1 LRPFPLAVLLILG
14 CAHDPHPPSVQGWRE
29 LRSTHFRL
37 RTDLPESDARTT
49 LEKLELL
56 RWWLQSAWSTGG
68 DSPGTSNAIVLD
80 RPAELRTFA
89 PMPGIATT
97 ARDGPLLVTAGT
109 ETLFGDRSPGVQ
121 VLAHEVAHELIRR
134 RMPGAPRWFHEGLA
148 GYLQTVV
155 ALDDHRVRFGFA
167 ASDASEGQGSL
178 TSPAL
183 QIPRNLLSLDE
194 TASRNWET
202 APEDALSDLYLSARL
217 WVALLRIEEP
227 VRMRALEVALASGT
241 SWRSAWADLRRD
253 LDVGPLYEKLW
264 RLVQSRGW
272 TTELRVFVPLPPD
285 IGRAL
290 SQRLLAPWEVH
301 LTLADLWAMAA
312 RIRGGESFGSRVRAE
327 IEAAAAAAPDEPVA
341 LVRLAELERD
351 PDLRR
356 GRAEALVQRFPGS
369 GEARV
374 FLARVLRDD
383 GGPVEGRRE
392 AALAAVT
399 VAPESVDALTAYAI
413 EELRAGNASGAVR
426 SLAHAEQLEPWNP
439 AVFVARAVV
448 LGGIGQCD
456 LAVDSLQRALDVLPD
471 DPPPADVRT
480 LIQERERISRTCRP
494 RITR

>member
-1 LRPFPLAVLLILG
+1 MLG
-14 CAHDPHPPSVQGWRE
+14 CAHDPRPPPVQGWRE
-29 LRSTHFRL
+29 LRSAHFRL
-37 RTDLPESDARTT
+37 RTDLPEADARTT
-49 LEKLELL
+49 LEKLETL

-80 RPAELRTFA
+80 QPAELRTFA

-109 ETLFGDRSPGVQ
+109 ETLFGDRSPWVQ

-155 ALDDHRVRFGFA
+155 ALDDHRVRFGFGA
-167 ASDASEGQGSL
+167 TDASEGQGSL

-194 TASRNWET
+194 TASRSWET

-217 WVALLRIEEP
+217 WVSLLRTEEP

-241 SWRSAWADLRRD
+241 PWRLAWADLRRG

-264 RLVQSRGW
+264 RLVQARGW
-272 TTELRVFVPLPPD
+272 TTELRVFAPLPPG
-285 IGRAL
+285 IGRPRGE
-290 SQRLLAPWEVH
+290 RLLAPWEVH
-301 LTLADLWAMAA
+301 LTLADLWVMAG
-312 RIRGGESFGSRVRAE
+312 RIRSGESLGGQVRAE
-327 IEAAAAAAPDEPVA
+327 IEAAVAAAPGEPVA
-341 LVRLAELERD
+341 LVRLAELERE

-356 GRAEALVQRFPGS
+356 GQAEALVQRFPS
-369 GEARV
+369 SAEARV
-374 FLARVLRDD
+374 FLARLLRDE

-399 VAPESVDALTAYAI
+399 AAPDSVDALTAYAV

-426 SLAHAEQLEPWNP
+426 SLVRAEQLEPWNP
-439 AVFVARAVV
+439 GVFVARAVV
-448 LGGIGQCD
+448 LGAIGRCEQ
-456 LAVDSLQRALDVLPD
+456 AIDSLRRALDVLPD
-471 DPPPADVRT
+471 DPPPADVHT
-480 LIQERERISRTCRP
+480 LLQERERISRTCRP
-494 RITR
+494 RTAP